1 MLSVRETV
9 IGPVGIEE
17 DEGSITRLFLPN
29 KARRIKGPD
38 GEGTPLLAEAFGQLD
53 LYLEGKLQRFSL
65 PLRPEGTEF
74 MKRVWRELLKVP
86 YGRTTTYRE
95 LAVAAGSPGGSR
107 AAGMANA
114 KNPIAIFIPCH
125 RVIGSNG
132 KLVGFGGGLELK
144 SWLLDLEARN
154 ME

>member
-1 MLSVRETV
+1 
-9 IGPVGIEE
+9 
-17 DEGSITRLFLPN
+17 
-29 KARRIKGPD
+29 
-38 GEGTPLLAEAFGQLD
+38 
-53 LYLEGKLQRFSL
+53 
-65 PLRPEGTEF
+65 
-74 MKRVWRELLKVP
+74 LKVP

>member
-1 MLSVRETV
+1 MLSVSETV

-29 KARRIKGPD
+29 KAGRIKDPG
-38 GEGTPLLAEAFGQLD
+38 GEATPLLAEAFRQLD
-53 LYLEGKLQRFSL
+53 LYLEGKLHQFSL
-65 PLRPEGTEF
+65 PLRPEGTDF

-144 SWLLDLEARN
+144 SWLLDLEAGN
-154 ME
+154 IE